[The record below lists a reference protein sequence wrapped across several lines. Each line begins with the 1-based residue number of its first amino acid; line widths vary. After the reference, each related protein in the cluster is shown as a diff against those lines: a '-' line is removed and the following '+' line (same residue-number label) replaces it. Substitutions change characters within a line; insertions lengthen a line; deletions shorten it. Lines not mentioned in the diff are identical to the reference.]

1 MCAGVGVCELG
12 FQDSRASK
20 LGSMKGVLLCA
31 YRRELQAFW
40 LMTGSVVGVRQR
52 WAVTMKSGESPCLHH
67 GWGST
72 AHLSPESAPEPGME
86 GHLRLRGQP
95 SKGRFCLPMPVDLLR
110 EEPVP

>member
-1 MCAGVGVCELG
+1 MG

-31 YRRELQAFW
+31 FRRELQAFW

-52 WAVTMKSGESPCLHH
+52 WAVTIESAESLCLHH
-67 GWGST
+67 CWGST
-72 AHLSPESAPEPGME
+72 AHLSPECAPEPGME

-95 SKGRFCLPMPVDLLR
+95 SKGRFCPHVPVGLLR